1 MRISFLRALSQRD
14 FALLWAGQTISLIGD
29 GIFTVAIAWQAL
41 QLPNGAR
48 TLGAVLLVRSLGRV
62 LFLLVAGAL
71 ADRYEKRLLMLVGDT
86 VQMGAV
92 ATLAYLAAT
101 GDLQSWQ
108 LTVVAA
114 ISGAGSAVFLSS
126 ASAMVPELVDEEYFQ
141 SANSLRS
148 TSIVMSDLAGSALG
162 GVIVA
167 AVGTGPAFTVDAATF
182 LASVAA
188 LAFVRPARR
197 AVVEE
202 QASVL
207 SQVKEGLGY
216 VVRTPWIW
224 VTLVVVGTIGN
235 CLSWGPLPVLIPLFV
250 EQELREGAE
259 VLGFVFAG
267 YGAGGLAGTI
277 FAGTKKM
284 RFANVVPAYVGW
296 GVATAAIGAL
306 AFTSTAIAAA
316 CLMALVGLFGQ
327 MAEVTW
333 ATLLQK
339 FVPPHLLGRVTST
352 DWLVSLSLQPLG
364 VALAVPVATSIGVS
378 AAFGWGG
385 ALTALAMAA
394 AMAFPAVRATPA
406 ASTRPP
412 SREPAP

>member
-1 MRISFLRALSQRD
+1 MRIPFLRALSQRD
-14 FALLWAGQTISLIGD
+14 FALLWAGQTISLVGD
-29 GIFTVAIAWQAL
+29 GIFGVAVAWQAL

-62 LFLLVAGAL
+62 VFLLVAGAL
-71 ADRYEKRLLMLVGDT
+71 ADRYEKRLLMLIGDS
-86 VQMGAV
+86 VQMAAV
-92 ATLAYLAAT
+92 AALAYVAAT

-108 LTVVAA
+108 LTVVAG
-114 ISGAGSAVFLSS
+114 ISGAGSAVFLASSS
-126 ASAMVPELVDEEYFQ
+126 AIVPELVDEDFFQ

-162 GVIVA
+162 GLIVA
-167 AVGTGPAFTVDAATF
+167 AAGTGTAFTVNAATF

-188 LAFVRPARR
+188 LAFVRPRRR
-197 AVVEE
+197 AAAEE
-202 QASVL
+202 QGNVL

-216 VVRTPWIW
+216 VLRTPWIW
-224 VTLVVVGTIGN
+224 VTLVVVGTVGN
-235 CLSWGPLPVLIPLFV
+235 CLAWGPLPVLIPLFV

-277 FAGTKKM
+277 FAGTKRM
-284 RFANVVPAYVGW
+284 RFANVVPAYAGW
-296 GVATAAIGAL
+296 GIGVAAIGAM

-316 CLMALVGLFGQ
+316 CLMALVGFFGQ
-327 MAEVTW
+327 IAEVTW

-364 VALAVPVATSIGVS
+364 VALAVPVATSIGIS

-385 ALTALAMAA
+385 AITAAVMAA
-394 AMAFPAVRATPA
+394 ALAFPAVRVSPPA
-406 ASTRPP
+406 AAR
-412 SREPAP
+412 